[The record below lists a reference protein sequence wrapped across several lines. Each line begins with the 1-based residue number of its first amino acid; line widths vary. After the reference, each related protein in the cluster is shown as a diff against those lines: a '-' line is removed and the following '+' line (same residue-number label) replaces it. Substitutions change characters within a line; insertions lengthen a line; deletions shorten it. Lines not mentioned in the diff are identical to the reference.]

1 MAKLKRTNFS
11 YTSQS
16 SRHRLAFRV
25 AEGGILKYPNS
36 GDSGENLGTGVF
48 DAAKMLNKDR

>member
-1 MAKLKRTNFS
+1 MAELKRTNFS

-48 DAAKMLNKDR
+48 DAAEMLNKDR